1 MKTRFFYLLMA
12 VSLMTFTACSD
23 DDDDVSTDPDSEE
36 QQGSSETASSETS
49 SDEYSEADKNETSAP
64 EGNYSDNEMLLLNQ
78 QQAIVSIITTLTDE
92 ETVDPHFDQHKY
104 EPTYGQVLDDSNPLV
119 RAVRCD
125 SVSGAEQLFRE
136 LVGCDELITTTSDG
150 LAVSLKNMPLLADSA
165 SLTLGTLTFHRGD
178 GARETGYV
186 DVNIPCIPR
195 LARIDYLTTAAFPMN
210 DGANSPY
217 KVGDLVWIDENSKYC
232 SGYYVCVQ
240 QADVAAGLLVHLCEG
255 EAKGNETI
263 NLDDDNDGCWYPYN
277 ESKGETTTSDCVRTY
292 VNFLLTE
299 KEKVADLKLF
309 LDGKA
314 QKKKPAHSNRK
325 RHVFPGGFA
334 TDDNYAFKSSDGR
347 NARVFYGAYF
357 GSYEWVP
364 PYHNRIA
371 QYVYV
376 PNYCESLDYVTPYT
390 MTYVKDSWW
399 NNHVD
404 EKHNYTMNV
413 IRFYKKVDNATLEY
427 SPSKDNLEFENDAQ
441 FVTQQNLGWVYGEN
455 NRLYRTRAN
464 AWAAGTRALG
474 FIAYVNDGS
483 DNGNK
488 ATEAESGYGH
498 GLVVSYTM
506 ANTNSKGT
514 YTSVR
519 WDNFGQHMV
528 DIEEGTEFT
537 QFVNRNTG
545 AKAALNDFDGLAKTF
560 MLRMAKSPAALKLN
574 DWNTTRSP
582 LRSEWFLP
590 SSGQWAAIMCSPGAG
605 GVPKPSENGGFP
617 TYLENGTHV
626 AYDNINRIIKQTL
639 SYGSYVWF
647 YRNQKY
653 WSSSAYSEKVGVY
666 LRGDG
671 EQGTHLSY
679 WTNTYGFVRPVF
691 AF

>member
-1 MKTRFFYLLMA
+1 MKTKLFYLLMA
-12 VSLMTFTACSD
+12 FSLAVFTACSD
-23 DDDDVSTDPDSEE
+23 NDDEVSNDPDAEE
-36 QQGSSETASSETS
+36 QQGNSETS
-49 SDEYSEADKNETSAP
+49 NSETDDDENEAKENETSNP
-64 EGNYSDNEMLLLNQ
+64 EGDLSNEEMLLLNQ

-104 EPTYGQVLDDSNPLV
+104 EATYGQVLDESNPMV
-119 RAVRCD
+119 RAVKCD
-125 SVSGAEQLFRE
+125 SVSIAEKMFRE

-150 LAVSLKNMPLLADSA
+150 LTVSLKDMPLLADSA

-195 LARIDYLTTAAFPMN
+195 LARIDYITTAAFPMN

-217 KVGDLVWIDENSKYC
+217 KVGDLLWIDKNSKF
-232 SGYYVCVQ
+232 SEGYYVCVQ

-255 EAKGNETI
+255 EAKGKETI

-299 KEKVADLKLF
+299 KDKAASLKLF
-309 LDGKA
+309 LDGDA
-314 QKKKPAHSNRK
+314 LNKKPAHK
-325 RHVFPGGFA
+325 GCKKHVFPGGFA
-334 TDDNYAFKSSDGR
+334 TDDNYAFRSSDGR

-357 GSYEWVP
+357 GSYAWIP
-364 PYHNRIA
+364 AYHYRIA

-376 PNYCESLDYVTPYT
+376 PNYCQSLNYVEPYH
-390 MTYVKDSWW
+390 MEYVNDSWW
-399 NNHVD
+399 DDHVND
-404 EKHNYTMNV
+404 KLNYTMNV
-413 IRFYKKVDNATLEY
+413 IRFYGKVDHATLEY
-427 SPSKDNLEFENDAQ
+427 SPSKENLAFENDAQ
-441 FVTQQNLGWVYGEN
+441 FATQQNVGWVYGEN
-455 NRLYRTRAN
+455 NRLYRTRAK
-464 AWAAGTRALG
+464 AWAAGTSPLG
-474 FIAYVNDGS
+474 FVAYVNDGS

-506 ANTNSKGT
+506 ANTQNGS
-514 YTSVR
+514 YSSVR
-519 WDNFGQHMV
+519 WDNWGQHMV

-560 MLRMAKSPAALKLN
+560 MLRLANSPAAKTLN
-574 DWNTTRSP
+574 DWNKSRSP

-605 GVPKPSENGGFP
+605 GVPKPGENGEFP

-626 AYDNINRIIKQTL
+626 AYDNINRVINDTK
-639 SYGSYVWF
+639 SSGSYVWF
-647 YRNQKY
+647 QRDQRY
-653 WSSSAYSEKVGVY
+653 WSSSAYNSKVGVY

-671 EQGTHLSY
+671 NQGTHLSY
-679 WTNTYGFVRPVF
+679 WTNTYGYVRPVF